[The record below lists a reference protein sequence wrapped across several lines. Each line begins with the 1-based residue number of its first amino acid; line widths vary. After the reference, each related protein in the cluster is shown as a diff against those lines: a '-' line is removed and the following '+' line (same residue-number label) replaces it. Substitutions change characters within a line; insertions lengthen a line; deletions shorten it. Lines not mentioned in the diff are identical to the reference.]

1 MTASAFADFWAGREL
16 WLEPMIA
23 GAIAA
28 AILGY
33 IGVLVVLKRMVFVS
47 AALSEISGVGV
58 AFAFY
63 LGAVMGIDP
72 HAHGAIPLL
81 LEPTWFSLL
90 FACGAAASFSL
101 RPGHRRLATET
112 IVGLGY
118 IISSALV
125 LAILNSPRI
134 AQEAHAVGDILFG
147 NAVTVP
153 RSQIYA
159 LGGASLAVA
168 ATHLL
173 FFKEFLF
180 VSYDPETA
188 VVQGVGV
195 FRYELL
201 LNLAVAVV
209 ISVATRAVGAL
220 PVFAFTVIPAAAA
233 LMISERMRLTIAL
246 SVAFGITAAVVGYYV
261 SWIEQLPT
269 GATMV
274 VVASVFLL
282 PGLVNLSRRR
292 SV

>member
-1 MTASAFADFWAGREL
+1 MSGFLDFWAGRDL

-23 GAIAA
+23 GVLAG

-33 IGVLVVLKRMVFVS
+33 IGVFVVLKRMVFVS

-63 LGAVMGIDP
+63 VGALTGIDP
-72 HAHGAIPLL
+72 HSHGAVPIL
-81 LEPTWFSLL
+81 LEPTWFSLF
-90 FACGAAASFSL
+90 FACLAALLFSA
-101 RPGHRRLATET
+101 RPGHRKLAAET

-118 IISSALV
+118 IVASALV

-153 RSQIYA
+153 RSQIWA
-159 LGGASLAVA
+159 LFAASLAAICVHA
-168 ATHLL
+168 L
-173 FFKEFLF
+173 FFKELLF

-188 VVQGVGV
+188 LVQGVGV

-201 LNLAVAVV
+201 LNLATAVV

-233 LMISERMRLTIAL
+233 LMITEKMRLTIAL
-246 SVAFGITAAVVGYYV
+246 SVAFGVVAAAVGYYL

-274 VVASVFLL
+274 VTASLFLL
-282 PGLVNLSRRR
+282 PGLLKLLRR
-292 SV
+292 SSV

>member
-1 MTASAFADFWAGREL
+1 MSGFADFWAGRDL
-16 WLEPMIA
+16 WREPMIA
-23 GAIAA
+23 GILAG

-33 IGVLVVLKRMVFVS
+33 IGVFVVLKRMVFVS

-63 LGAVMGIDP
+63 LGSLLGIDP

-81 LEPTWFSLL
+81 LEPTWFSLV
-90 FACGAAASFSL
+90 FACLAAFAFSL
-101 RPGHRRLATET
+101 RPSHRKLASET

-118 IISSALV
+118 IIASALV

-153 RSQIYA
+153 RSQIHA
-159 LGGASLAVA
+159 LLAASLAVVA
-168 ATHLL
+168 AHLL
-173 FFKEFLF
+173 FFKELLF
-180 VSYDPETA
+180 VSYDLETA

-201 LNLAVAVV
+201 LNLATAVV

-233 LMISERMRLTIAL
+233 LMLTEKMRLTIAL
-246 SVAFGITAAVVGYYV
+246 SVVFGVIAAAVGYYL

-269 GATMV
+269 GASMV
-274 VVASVFLL
+274 VTASFFLL
-282 PGLVNLSRRR
+282 PGLLKLLRR
-292 SV
+292 SSV

>member
-1 MTASAFADFWAGREL
+1 MSAWLDFWAGRDL
-16 WLEPMIA
+16 WREPLMA
-23 GAIAA
+23 GVLAA
-28 AILGY
+28 AILSY
-33 IGVLVVLKRMVFVS
+33 LGVFIVLKRMVFVS

-63 LGAVMGIDP
+63 IGALTGIDP
-72 HAHGAIPLL
+72 HAHGAIPIL

-90 FACGAAASFSL
+90 FACLFAVLFSA
-101 RPGHRRLATET
+101 RPGHRKLAPET

-153 RSQIYA
+153 LAQIYA
-159 LGGASLAVA
+159 LVA
-168 ATHLL
+168 AGIVAMIVHLL
-173 FFKEFLF
+173 FFKELVF

-188 VVQGVGV
+188 VVQDVPV

-201 LNLAVAVV
+201 LNLATAVA

-233 LMISERMRLTIAL
+233 LMLTEKLRFTIAL
-246 SVAFGITAAVVGYYV
+246 SVGIGIVAAAVGYYT
-261 SWIEQLPT
+261 SWVEQLPT
-269 GATMV
+269 GASMV
-274 VVASVFLL
+274 VVASVFLV
-282 PGLVNLSRRR
+282 PGLIRLLRR
-292 SV
+292 SAA

>member
-1 MTASAFADFWAGREL
+1 MSGFADFWAGRDL
-16 WLEPMIA
+16 WREPMIA
-23 GAIAA
+23 GVLAGAV
-28 AILGY
+28 LGY
-33 IGVLVVLKRMVFVS
+33 IGVFVVLKRMVFVS

-58 AFAFY
+58 AFAFW
-63 LGAVMGIDP
+63 LGAVLGIDP
-72 HAHGAIPLL
+72 HAHATIPLL
-81 LEPTWFSLL
+81 LEPTWFSLV
-90 FACGAAASFSL
+90 FACLAAALFSL
-101 RPGHRRLATET
+101 RPGHRKLATET

-153 RSQIYA
+153 RKQIEA
-159 LGGASLAVA
+159 LFSAALAAVVVHA
-168 ATHLL
+168 IL
-173 FFKEFLF
+173 FKELLF

-188 VVQGVGV
+188 MVQGIGV

-201 LNLAVAVV
+201 LNLATAVV

-220 PVFAFTVIPAAAA
+220 PVFAFSVLPAAAA
-233 LMISERMRLTIAL
+233 LMLTDHMRLTIAL
-246 SVAFGITAAVVGYYV
+246 SVLFGVVSAAVGYYV
-261 SWIEQLPT
+261 SWVEQLPT

-274 VVASVFLL
+274 VVASLFLL
-282 PGLVNLSRRR
+282 PGLLKILRRG

>member
-1 MTASAFADFWAGREL
+1 MSGFLDFWAGRDL
-16 WLEPMIA
+16 WVEPMIA
-23 GAIAA
+23 GLLAG

-33 IGVLVVLKRMVFVS
+33 LGVFVVLKRMVFVS

-63 LGAVMGIDP
+63 VGSLVGIDP
-72 HAHGAIPLL
+72 HQHGAVPLL

-90 FACGAAASFSL
+90 FGCFAAFLFSL
-101 RPGHRRLATET
+101 RPGHRKLAPET

-118 IISSALV
+118 IVASALV

-153 RSQIYA
+153 RAQIWVLFA
-159 LGGASLAVA
+159 ASLAAMVVNV
-168 ATHLL
+168 L
-173 FFKEFLF
+173 FFKELLF

-188 VVQGVGV
+188 LVQGVGV
-195 FRYELL
+195 FRYELM
-201 LNLAVAVV
+201 LNLVIAVV

-233 LMISERMRLTIAL
+233 LMITERMRYTIAL
-246 SVAFGITAAVVGYYV
+246 SVGFGIVSAAIGYYV
-261 SWIEQLPT
+261 SWVEQLPT
-269 GATMV
+269 GASMV
-274 VVASVFLL
+274 VVASFFLL
-282 PGLVNLSRRR
+282 PGLLKILRR
-292 SV
+292 STI

>member
-1 MTASAFADFWAGREL
+1 LSAFADFWEGRDL
-16 WLEPMIA
+16 WREPLIA
-23 GAIAA
+23 GVLAGAV
-28 AILGY
+28 LGY
-33 IGVLVVLKRMVFVS
+33 LGVFIVLKRMVFVS

-63 LGAVMGIDP
+63 VGAVAGIDP
-72 HAHGAIPLL
+72 HSHGAVPIL
-81 LEPTWFSLL
+81 LEPTWFSLA
-90 FACGAAASFSL
+90 FACAAAALYSL
-101 RPGHRRLATET
+101 RPGHRKLAPET

-153 RSQIYA
+153 REQIYA
-159 LGGASLAVA
+159 LAAAGGAAVLV
-168 ATHLL
+168 HVL
-173 FFKEFLF
+173 FFKEFVF

-195 FRYELL
+195 FRFELL
-201 LNLAVAVV
+201 LNLAIAVV

-220 PVFAFTVIPAAAA
+220 PVFAFTVVPASAA
-233 LMISERMRLTIAL
+233 LMLTERLRYTIAL
-246 SVAFGITAAVVGYYV
+246 AIGFGVVSAALGYYM
-261 SWIEQLPT
+261 SWVEQLPT

-274 VVASVFLL
+274 VVASAFLV
-282 PGLVNLSRRR
+282 PGLLRVLRR
-292 SV
+292 SSV

>member
-1 MTASAFADFWAGREL
+1 VSGFLEFWAGRDL

-23 GAIAA
+23 GVLAG

-33 IGVLVVLKRMVFVS
+33 IGVFVVLKRMVFVS

-63 LGAVMGIDP
+63 VGAILGIDP
-72 HAHGAIPLL
+72 HAHGTIPIL

-90 FACGAAASFSL
+90 FACAAAALFSL
-101 RPGHRRLATET
+101 RPGHRRLAAET

-118 IISSALV
+118 IVASALV

-159 LGGASLAVA
+159 LFAASLAAVIA
-168 ATHLL
+168 HLL
-173 FFKEFLF
+173 FFKELLF

-188 VVQGVGV
+188 LVQGVGV
-195 FRYELL
+195 FRFELL
-201 LNLAVAVV
+201 LNLAIAVV

-220 PVFAFTVIPAAAA
+220 PVFAFSVIPAAAA
-233 LMISERMRLTIAL
+233 LMITEKLRVTVAL
-246 SVAFGITAAVVGYYV
+246 SILFGVVAAAVGYYV

-269 GATMV
+269 GASMV

-282 PGLVNLSRRR
+282 PGLVNLWRRN

>member
-1 MTASAFADFWAGREL
+1 
-16 WLEPMIA
+16 
-23 GAIAA
+23 
-28 AILGY
+28 
-33 IGVLVVLKRMVFVS
+33 VFVS

-63 LGAVMGIDP
+63 VSSIAGINPHLHRAVP
-72 HAHGAIPLL
+72 VL

-90 FACGAAASFSL
+90 FACGAAVLFSL
-101 RPGHRRLATET
+101 RPGHRKLAAET

-118 IISSALV
+118 IVASALV

-153 RSQIYA
+153 RAQIYA
-159 LGGASLAVA
+159 LAAAGAA
-168 ATHLL
+168 ALLVFGL
-173 FFKEFLF
+173 FFKELLF

-195 FRYELL
+195 FRYEVL
-201 LNLAVAVV
+201 LNMLIAVV

-233 LMISERMRLTIAL
+233 LMLTERLRATVIL
-246 SVAFGITAAVVGYYV
+246 SLLFGILAAAVGYYV
-261 SWIEQLPT
+261 SWVEALPT
-269 GATMV
+269 GATQV
-274 VVASVFLL
+274 VCAAVFLV
-282 PGLVNLSRRR
+282 PGVVRLFRRTT
-292 SV
+292 V

>member
-1 MTASAFADFWAGREL
+1 VSGFAEFWAGREL
-16 WLEPMIA
+16 WREPLVA
-23 GAIAA
+23 GVLAA
-28 AILGY
+28 ALLSYLG
-33 IGVLVVLKRMVFVS
+33 VFVVLRRMVFVS

-58 AFAFY
+58 ATAFY
-63 LGAVMGIDP
+63 VGAVAGIDP
-72 HAHGAIPLL
+72 HVHGAIPLL
-81 LEPTWFSLL
+81 LEPVWFSLL
-90 FACGAAASFSL
+90 FACVAAALFSL
-101 RPGHRRLATET
+101 RPGHRKLAPET

-118 IISSALV
+118 IVASALV

-159 LGGASLAVA
+159 LAAAGAAAILAHA
-168 ATHLL
+168 L
-173 FFKEFLF
+173 FFKELLF

-188 VVQGVGV
+188 LVQGVGV

-201 LNLAVAVV
+201 LNVIVAVV

-220 PVFAFTVIPAAAA
+220 PVFAFTVVPAAAA
-233 LMISERMRLTIAL
+233 LMLTENIRATLPL
-246 SVAFGITAAVVGYYV
+246 SIAFGVVSAGVGYYL

-282 PGLVNLSRRR
+282 PGLARLAKRNTI
-292 SV
+292 

>member
-1 MTASAFADFWAGREL
+1 MSGFLDFWAGRDL

-23 GAIAA
+23 GMLAG

-33 IGVLVVLKRMVFVS
+33 IGVFVVLKRMVFVS

-72 HAHGAIPLL
+72 HAHGAIPVL

-90 FACGAAASFSL
+90 LACAAAAAFSL

-118 IISSALV
+118 IIASALV

-153 RSQIYA
+153 LRQIWA
-159 LGGASLAVA
+159 LVAASLAAVIV
-168 ATHLL
+168 HLL
-173 FFKEFLF
+173 FFKELLF

-188 VVQGVGV
+188 VIQGVGV

-201 LNLAVAVV
+201 LNLAIAVV

-220 PVFAFTVIPAAAA
+220 PVFAFSVIPAAAA
-233 LMISERMRLTIAL
+233 LMITEKMRLTIAL
-246 SVAFGITAAVVGYYV
+246 SITFGVVAAALGYYV

-274 VVASVFLL
+274 VVAAVFLV
-282 PGLVNLSRRR
+282 PGVVNLWRRN